1 MADKKITELTQ
12 LTTLSSDDLFVVVD
26 DPTGTPITK
35 KIAAS
40 DIFGN
45 GISYVTTSTYPAA
58 VVLRSVLTA
67 NVNANTATANTL
79 VAAEFITNATATSA
93 NSEYQYAVRA
103 YSKLSAA
110 AAKVGKEHAVAK
122 FVLDVS
128 NATSV
133 IGNTYVSVLSIANT
147 GARVSN
153 VQAFIGF
160 GDTLAAGAN
169 STCSTLYLFDI
180 GLDGVA
186 NVSQST
192 AGANVTTLLSNTSNG
207 GTVAATHKVRVKING
222 TDYWLLA
229 ANSSA
234 SNI

>member
-12 LTTLSSDDLFVVVD
+12 LTSLSAGDLFVVVD

-45 GISYVTTSTYPAA
+45 GVSYVTNATYPAA

-67 NVNANTATANTL
+67 NVNANTASANTL
-79 VAAEFITNATATSA
+79 IAAEFVTNALGTSA

-103 YSKLSAA
+103 ISKLHEA
-110 AAKVGKEHAVAK
+110 AAKVTKEHAVAK

-133 IGNTYVSVLSIANT
+133 LANSYVSVLSVANS
-147 GARVSN
+147 GVRVAN
-153 VQAFIGF
+153 VQAFVGF
-160 GDTLAAGAN
+160 GDAASN
-169 STCSTLYLFDI
+169 STSAQTLYLFDI
-180 GLDGVA
+180 GLGGTA
-186 NVSQST
+186 NVSANLT
-192 AGANVTTLLSNTSNG
+192 TGAANSLTLFSNSAAT
-207 GTVAATHKVRVKING
+207 AATHKLRIRVNG

-229 ANSSA
+229 TDTA
-234 SNI
+234 S